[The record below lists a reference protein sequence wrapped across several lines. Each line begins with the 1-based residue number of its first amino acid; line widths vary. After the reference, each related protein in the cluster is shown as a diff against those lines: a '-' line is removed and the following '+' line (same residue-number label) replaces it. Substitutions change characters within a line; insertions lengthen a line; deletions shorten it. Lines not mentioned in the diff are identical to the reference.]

1 MAKAKTKVDVTEEK
15 VTQPVKEKKVKAPK
29 AAKPA
34 KKEAAVEVKTET
46 PATVVRKGNLKAFDV
61 ILRPLITEKS
71 MNQLQNVALNKVTVE
86 VNPKSNKTEIKL
98 AFESTYQVKVK
109 SVNIVNVRAKNVRRG
124 RYEGTLPAFKK
135 AIVTLAEGQALD
147 LFKEG
152 K

>member
-1 MAKAKTKVDVTEEK
+1 MAKTKTKVEATEEK
-15 VTQPVKEKKVKAPK
+15 VVAPVKEKKVKAPK
-29 AAKPA
+29 AEKPA
-34 KKEAAVEVKTET
+34 KKEVKVEAKTET
-46 PATVVRKGNLKAFDV
+46 AAIVRKGNLKAFDV

-86 VNPKSNKTEIKL
+86 VNPKSNKTEVKL

-109 SVNIVNVRAKNVRRG
+109 SVNIVNVRAKDVRRG
-124 RYEGTLPAFKK
+124 RYQGTLPAYKK

-147 LFKEG
+147 LFKET

>member
-1 MAKAKTKVDVTEEK
+1 MAKTKTNLEATETK
-15 VTQPVKEKKVKAPK
+15 VAAPVKEKKVKAPK
-29 AAKPA
+29 AEKPA
-34 KKEAAVEVKTET
+34 KKEVKAET
-46 PATVVRKGNLKAFDV
+46 KATPTPVVRKGNIKAFEV

-98 AFESTYQVKVK
+98 AFEAAYQVKVK
-109 SVNIVNVRAKNVRRG
+109 SVNIVNVRAKDVRRG
-124 RYEGTLPAFKK
+124 RYQGTLPAFKK
-135 AIVTLAEGQALD
+135 AIVTLAQGQALD

>member
-1 MAKAKTKVDVTEEK
+1 MAKTKTKVEATEEK
-15 VTQPVKEKKVKAPK
+15 VVAPVKEKKVKAPK
-29 AAKPA
+29 AEKPA
-34 KKEAAVEVKTET
+34 KKEIKVEAKTAPAAI
-46 PATVVRKGNLKAFDV
+46 VRKGNLKAFDV

-86 VNPKSNKTEIKL
+86 VNPKSNKTEVKL

-109 SVNIVNVRAKNVRRG
+109 SVNILNVRAKDVRRG
-124 RYEGTLPAFKK
+124 RYQGTLPAYKK

-147 LFKEG
+147 LFKET

>member
-1 MAKAKTKVDVTEEK
+1 MAKAKAKVEVTEEK
-15 VTQPVKEKKVKAPK
+15 VTKPVKEKKVKAPK
-29 AAKPA
+29 AEKPA
-34 KKEAAVEVKTET
+34 KQEVKVEAKTET
-46 PATVVRKGNLKAFDV
+46 PTVVRKGNIKAFEV

-98 AFESTYQVKVK
+98 AFESAYQVKVK
-109 SVNIVNVRAKNVRRG
+109 SVNVVNVRSKDVRRG
-124 RYEGTLPAFKK
+124 KYQGTLPAFKK
-135 AIVTLAEGQALD
+135 AIVTLAQGQALD

>member
-1 MAKAKTKVDVTEEK
+1 MAKAKAKVEVTEEK
-15 VTQPVKEKKVKAPK
+15 VTKPVKEKKVKAPK
-29 AAKPA
+29 AEKPA
-34 KKEAAVEVKTET
+34 KKEVKVEAKTET
-46 PATVVRKGNLKAFDV
+46 PTVVRKGNIKAFEV

-98 AFESTYQVKVK
+98 AFESAYQVKVK
-109 SVNIVNVRAKNVRRG
+109 SVNVVNVRSKDVRRG
-124 RYEGTLPAFKK
+124 KYQGTLPAFKK
-135 AIVTLAEGQALD
+135 AIVTLAQGQALD

>member
-1 MAKAKTKVDVTEEK
+1 MAKAKAKVEVTEEK
-15 VTQPVKEKKVKAPK
+15 VTKPVKEKKVKAPK
-29 AAKPA
+29 AEKPA
-34 KKEAAVEVKTET
+34 KKEVKVKAKTET
-46 PATVVRKGNLKAFDV
+46 PTVVRKGNIKAFEV

-98 AFESTYQVKVK
+98 AFESAYQVKVK
-109 SVNIVNVRAKNVRRG
+109 SVNVVNVRSKDVRRG
-124 RYEGTLPAFKK
+124 KYQGTLPAFKK
-135 AIVTLAEGQALD
+135 AIVTLAQGQALD

>member
-1 MAKAKTKVDVTEEK
+1 MAKTKTKVEATEEK
-15 VTQPVKEKKVKAPK
+15 VVAPVKEKKVKAAK
-29 AAKPA
+29 AEKPA
-34 KKEAAVEVKTET
+34 KKEIKVEAKTAPAAI
-46 PATVVRKGNLKAFDV
+46 VRKGNLKAFDV

-86 VNPKSNKTEIKL
+86 VNPKSNKTEVKL

-109 SVNIVNVRAKNVRRG
+109 SVNILNVRARDVRRG
-124 RYEGTLPAFKK
+124 RYQGTLPAYKK

-147 LFKEG
+147 LFKET

>member
-1 MAKAKTKVDVTEEK
+1 VEATEEK
-15 VTQPVKEKKVKAPK
+15 VVAPVKEKKVKAPK
-29 AAKPA
+29 AEKPA
-34 KKEAAVEVKTET
+34 KKEIKVEAKTAPAAI
-46 PATVVRKGNLKAFDV
+46 VRKGNLKAFDV

-86 VNPKSNKTEIKL
+86 VNPKSNKTEVKL

-109 SVNIVNVRAKNVRRG
+109 SVNILNVRARDVRRG
-124 RYEGTLPAFKK
+124 RYQGTLPAYKK

-147 LFKEG
+147 LFKET

>member
-1 MAKAKTKVDVTEEK
+1 MAKTKTKVEATEEK
-15 VTQPVKEKKVKAPK
+15 VVAPVKEKKVKAPK
-29 AAKPA
+29 AEKPA
-34 KKEAAVEVKTET
+34 KKEVKVEAKTAPAAI
-46 PATVVRKGNLKAFDV
+46 VRKGNLKAFDV

-86 VNPKSNKTEIKL
+86 VNPKSNKTEVKL

-109 SVNIVNVRAKNVRRG
+109 SVNILNVRAKDVRRG
-124 RYEGTLPAFKK
+124 RYQGTLPAYKK

-147 LFKEG
+147 LFKET

>member
-1 MAKAKTKVDVTEEK
+1 MAKAKAKVEVTEEK
-15 VTQPVKEKKVKAPK
+15 VTKPVKEKKVKAPK
-29 AAKPA
+29 AEKPA
-34 KKEAAVEVKTET
+34 KQEVKVEAKTET
-46 PATVVRKGNLKAFDV
+46 PTVVRKGTIKAFEV

-98 AFESTYQVKVK
+98 AFESAYQVKVK
-109 SVNIVNVRAKNVRRG
+109 SVNVVNVRSKDVRRG
-124 RYEGTLPAFKK
+124 KYQGTLPAFKK
-135 AIVTLAEGQALD
+135 AIVTLAQGQALD

>member
-1 MAKAKTKVDVTEEK
+1 MAKTKTKVEATEEK
-15 VTQPVKEKKVKAPK
+15 VVAPVKEKKVKAAK
-29 AAKPA
+29 AEKPA
-34 KKEAAVEVKTET
+34 KKEIKVEAKTAPAAI
-46 PATVVRKGNLKAFDV
+46 VRKGNLKAFDV

-86 VNPKSNKTEIKL
+86 VNPKSNKTEVKL

-109 SVNIVNVRAKNVRRG
+109 SVNILNVRAKDVRRG
-124 RYEGTLPAFKK
+124 RYQGTLPAYKK

-147 LFKEG
+147 LFKET

>member
-1 MAKAKTKVDVTEEK
+1 MAKTKTKVEATEEK
-15 VTQPVKEKKVKAPK
+15 VVAPVKEKKVKAPK
-29 AAKPA
+29 AEKPA
-34 KKEAAVEVKTET
+34 KKEIKVEAKTAPAAI
-46 PATVVRKGNLKAFDV
+46 VRKGNLKAFDV

-86 VNPKSNKTEIKL
+86 VNPKSNKTEVKL

-109 SVNIVNVRAKNVRRG
+109 SVNILNVRARDVRRG
-124 RYEGTLPAFKK
+124 RYQGTLPAYKK

-147 LFKEG
+147 LFKET